1 MLLADNKPLLKV
13 DISIPPGAALR
24 IAPGCS
30 HVRIR
35 ETRYQPT
42 EAVFFTDDFTRGE
55 DNLSVWQK
63 EGQWALS
70 GVDSPQP
77 NPNLSANPFALHVQL
92 NGEHPTAHATVGYW
106 FWHGYAAQ
114 VSVKIQGYARAGLK
128 AYLDDADNCWAL
140 EIEPQ
145 GTWRYY
151 PKGVIRLVRIKDG
164 KQRIADER
172 SLPLEQDQ
180 WYQLRIAYD
189 GERIKGWLDDELI
202 VWAASD
208 DFPMGRI
215 GLIASGRGSV
225 FFDDVIVAPLSELAE
240 VAKHIKITEQ
250 FTREHTMTEWA
261 TERGAFVEDKANP
274 GLWWHQG
281 ILFGD
286 WEFDLALPSDDQ
298 LKGTFTL
305 YFCPM
310 QRSGAPPLAL
320 RLTRRREPSRTLV
333 RLNTRLPIPLPI
345 GVSIPVKSP
354 SRNDFLVT
362 FLSGGRQLGR
372 IKFSPRKV
380 FEQVL
385 RVRRLGNRLTA
396 KLGDEV
402 LFSTNDR
409 AVPAVRYLSFRSD
422 GWEPNWSRS
431 YLWCSHLLDDT
442 FSIAPTRWRAGRGVW
457 QVTARWPCSPGWAW
471 FGGTGHRFP
480 TLWSKASFE
489 GDTVIEA
496 FAALKMKSGG
506 NPYPNPR
513 DMNVSFCADGWNL
526 NSGYTFVLAGWS
538 NKGSALFRRGRRV
551 AFNPEVRLRHPTTG
565 NFAGFHRHWFH
576 IRIVKFG
583 GYIACYVDKKLV
595 VEWTDREPL
604 PSGHIA
610 FWTVDNGL
618 LLARVRVWYE
628 KLNSYQP
635 APLPPSGLPDEL
647 PNEPQSV
654 RGWMPVWN
662 DESRVIITALHDS
675 TGIRAINAMSGGRML
690 VRAPIAN
697 VKIDQNSTLKMRMQ
711 IPPDVRLNLYLKL
724 NGKLCAIPLTGDL
737 PHPSDIVTFRPAP
750 SDVSLDEETRWA
762 SIQLNLYRLAMAA
775 GVPLE
780 NARLDEMLI
789 GNFTDDEYL
798 LAGLLGNPVGAS
810 LTITDVSL

>member
-1 MLLADNKPLLKV
+1 M
-13 DISIPPGAALR
+13 R
-24 IAPGCS
+24 IEG
-30 HVRIR
+30 I
-35 ETRYQPT
+35 RYQPT

-55 DNLSVWQK
+55 DNLGIWRK

-77 NPNLSANPFALHVQL
+77 NPNLSANPFALHAQL
-92 NGEHPTAHATVGYW
+92 SAEHPMAHAVVGYW

-114 VSVKIQGYARAGLK
+114 VSVKIQGQARAGLK
-128 AYLDDADNCWAL
+128 AYLDDAGNCWAL

-145 GTWRYY
+145 GKWRYY

-164 KQRIADER
+164 ERKVADER
-172 SLPLEQDQ
+172 PLPLERDQ
-180 WYQLRIAYD
+180 WYQLRLTYD
-189 GERIKGWLDDELI
+189 GERIKGWLDDKLI
-202 VWAASD
+202 VWSISD
-208 DFPMGRI
+208 EFPMGRI

-225 FFDDVIVAPLSELAE
+225 FFDDVIVAPPNQLAE

-261 TERGAFVEDKANP
+261 TERGAFVEDKTNP

-286 WEFDLALPSDDQ
+286 WEFDLALPSDDR

-305 YFCPM
+305 YFCPT
-310 QRSGAPPLAL
+310 QRSGESPIAL
-320 RLTRRREPSRTLV
+320 RLTRRRKPSRTIV

-354 SRNDFLVT
+354 GQNDFLIT
-362 FLSGGRQLGR
+362 LLSGKRR
-372 IKFSPRKV
+372 VRRMKFSPRKA
-380 FEQVL
+380 FGQIL
-385 RVRRLGNRLTA
+385 RVRRLGNRLSA
-396 KLGDEV
+396 KLGDKI
-402 LFSTNDR
+402 LFSINDKS
-409 AVPAVRYLSFRSD
+409 VQAVRYLSFRSD
-422 GWEPNWSRS
+422 GWEPDWSRS

-480 TLWSKASFE
+480 TLWSKTSFE
-489 GDTVIEA
+489 GDTIIEA
-496 FAALKMKSGG
+496 FVALKMKSRG

-526 NSGYTFVLAGWS
+526 NSGYTFILAGWG
-538 NKGSALFRRGRRV
+538 NKGSALFRRGKKV
-551 AFNPEVRLRHPTTG
+551 AFNPEARFRHPTTG

-595 VEWTDREPL
+595 VEWTDPEPL
-604 PSGHIA
+604 HGGHIA

-647 PNEPQSV
+647 PAEPQSV
-654 RGWMPVWN
+654 RGWMPIWN
-662 DESRVIITALHDS
+662 DESRAIITPLDEGDGVCV
-675 TGIRAINAMSGGRML
+675 TNAMSGGRML
-690 VRAPIAN
+690 VSAPIAN
-697 VKIDQNSTLKMRMQ
+697 IKVDENSTLKMRMR
-711 IPPDVRLNLYLKL
+711 IPLDVRINLYLKL

-737 PHPSDIVTFRPAP
+737 SHPSDIIAFRPEQD
-750 SDVSLDEETRWA
+750 DVRLDENTRWVD
-762 SIQLNLYRLAMAA
+762 IQLNLHRIGMMM
-775 GVPLE
+775 GVP
-780 NARLDEMLI
+780 
-789 GNFTDDEYL
+789 
-798 LAGLLGNPVGAS
+798 
-810 LTITDVSL
+810 